1 MEMPLSPEEST
12 ASRFLSRSA
21 SAAGTI
27 AAATALLLL
36 TWCSP
41 AAGEPPPAKT
51 PITFGGTLALSGK
64 YGTMGKMTE
73 KGYRLWEERINTPGG
88 LLGRPVRI
96 RITDDR
102 SDVDEVSKAYSRM
115 TREKSVDLLVS
126 PYGSDLVL
134 RAAEHAEKH
143 RYPFLVIAASEKIWQ
158 TPRRYTFG
166 IYSTSDRYFVGF
178 LELCAAEGMKTVAIA
193 GFPESFSSSAA
204 EGARK
209 WAEKFGLSVVRYR
222 ILPEKDEA
230 TIAAEAGAMKAARP
244 DAVVVS
250 GYLEETVAF
259 RSALGK
265 AGFRPRAFAGSVGPV
280 YPEFREKLGE
290 LAEGA
295 FGATQWE
302 PDTRI
307 STPGSEEFIRLFR
320 ARYNEDP
327 TYHAATAYAS
337 VLLLEEAIRKIGSL
351 DREKIRSHLLAGSHK
366 TLLGPFKLREDGT
379 QIGHRSFIIQWQ
391 RGKKEIVWPDDL
403 RTAKPVFPK

>member
-1 MEMPLSPEEST
+1 M
-12 ASRFLSRSA
+12 
-21 SAAGTI
+21 
-27 AAATALLLL
+27 
-36 TWCSP
+36 
-41 AAGEPPPAKT
+41 GEPPPAKT

-64 YGTMGKMTE
+64 YGTLGKMTE
-73 KGYRLWEERINTPGG
+73 KGFRLWGEGINASGG

-102 SDVDEVSKAYSRM
+102 SDMDEVSNAYSRM
-115 TREKSVDLLVS
+115 TREKSIDLLVS

-143 RYPFLVIAASEKIWQ
+143 RYPLLVIAASEKIWQ

-209 WAEKFGLSVVRYR
+209 WAEKFGLSVIRYR
-222 ILPEKDEA
+222 ILPNKDDA
-230 TIAAEAGAMKAARP
+230 TYSAEAEALKSARP

-265 AGFRPRAFAGSVGPV
+265 TGFRPRAFAGSVGPV

-307 STPGSEEFIRLFR
+307 STPGSVEFIRLFR

-327 TYHAATAYAS
+327 TYHAASAYAS
-337 VLLLEEAIRKIGSL
+337 MLLLEGAIRKIGSL
-351 DREKIRSHLLAGSHK
+351 DREKIRSYLLAGSHK

-391 RGKKEIVWPDDL
+391 RGKKEVVWPDDL
-403 RTAKPVFPK
+403 RTANPVFSK

>member
-1 MEMPLSPEEST
+1 MPLSPEDST
-12 ASRFLSRSA
+12 AARRQFRSA
-21 SAAGTI
+21 SAAGSI
-27 AAATALLLL
+27 AAAAALLLL

-41 AAGEPPPAKT
+41 SAGEPPPGKT
-51 PITFGGTLALSGK
+51 PITFGGTLSLSGK
-64 YGTMGKMTE
+64 YGTIGKMTE
-73 KGYRLWEERINTPGG
+73 KGFRLWEERINTSGG

-143 RYPFLVIAASEKIWQ
+143 RYPLLVIAASEKIWQ

-193 GFPESFSSSAA
+193 GFPETFSSSTA

-222 ILPEKDEA
+222 ILPKMDEA
-230 TIAAEAGAMKAARP
+230 SLSAEAEALKAARP

-259 RSALGK
+259 RSALGN
-265 AGFRPRAFAGSVGPV
+265 AGFRPWAFAGSVGPV
-280 YPEFREKLGE
+280 YPEFRERLGE

-295 FGATQWE
+295 FGTTQWE
-302 PDTRI
+302 PDPRI

-327 TYHAATAYAS
+327 IYHAATSYAS
-337 VLLLEEAIRKIGSL
+337 MLLLENAIRKIGSL